1 MDVSQNGENIK
12 TLAQITDLI
21 GWMLLIN
28 IVLLIIG
35 YLKITVFKGFVKKVL
50 DTLMGEQSD
59 RLYVTIPRSL
69 VHFEILIVVFNLTPY
84 LALRI
89 IL

>member
-1 MDVSQNGENIK
+1 M
-12 TLAQITDLI
+12 TLAQIADLM

-35 YLKITVFKGFVKKVL
+35 YLKITVFKGLVKRIL
-50 DTLMGEQSD
+50 NTIMGEQSEL
-59 RLYVTIPRSL
+59 LYATIPKAL
-69 VHFEILIVVFNLTPY
+69 VHFEILIVVFNFTPY

>member
-1 MDVSQNGENIK
+1 M
-12 TLAQITDLI
+12 TLAQIADLI

-59 RLYVTIPRSL
+59 RLYGTIPRSL
-69 VHFEILIVVFNLTPY
+69 IHFEILIVVFNLTPY

>member
-1 MDVSQNGENIK
+1 M
-12 TLAQITDLI
+12 TLAQIADLM

-28 IVLLIIG
+28 TVLLLIG
-35 YLKITVFKGFVKKVL
+35 YLKITVFKDLVKKVL

-59 RLYVTIPRSL
+59 QVYKTIPRAL
-69 VHFEILIVVFNLTPY
+69 IHFEILIVVFNLTPY

>member
-1 MDVSQNGENIK
+1 M

-35 YLKITVFKGFVKKVL
+35 YLKITIFKGFVKKVL

-59 RLYVTIPRSL
+59 RLYATIPRSL

>member
-1 MDVSQNGENIK
+1 M
-12 TLAQITDLI
+12 TLAQITDLM

-59 RLYVTIPRSL
+59 QLYAIIPRAL
-69 VHFEILIVVFNLTPY
+69 VYFEILIVVFNLTPY

>member
-1 MDVSQNGENIK
+1 M
-12 TLAQITDLI
+12 TLAQIADLI

-59 RLYVTIPRSL
+59 RLYATIPRIVGSL
-69 VHFEILIVVFNLTPY
+69 
-84 LALRI
+84 
-89 IL
+89 

>member
-1 MDVSQNGENIK
+1 MLHYLKICLVYPFCDTLDVSLIGENIM
-12 TLAQITDLI
+12 TLAQIADLM

-35 YLKITVFKGFVKKVL
+35 YLKITVFKGFLKKVL

-59 RLYVTIPRSL
+59 QVYATIPFL
-69 VHFEILIVVFNLTPY
+69 
-84 LALRI
+84 
-89 IL
+89 

>member
-1 MDVSQNGENIK
+1 M
-12 TLAQITDLI
+12 TLAQIADLI

-59 RLYVTIPRSL
+59 RLYATIPGSL